1 MVETVGF
8 IGLGALGAPV
18 ATNLLDA
25 GYGLRVHNRTRA
37 KADPLLARGAEWA
50 EMPADAAPPGGIV
63 ATLLW
68 DDASVEGVVRSEAF
82 LERLGDGVH
91 VSLSTISPQASRAL
105 AALHARHGSQL
116 VEAPIFG
123 VPAAAAA
130 RQLWMPYAG
139 PKTAKARVRPLLEA
153 MGAQGVFDF
162 GEEVGA
168 ATTVKLAGNF
178 LIISAAA
185 ALTEALSLAKDQGVE
200 PQAVVDMLTATLF
213 PAPVNQNYGRSIAQG
228 KATIHQSPIPGKDPS
243 LFRRTAEATGSPTRL
258 TDLLIGMRRAAGAG

>member
-91 VSLSTISPQASRAL
+91 ISLSTISPQASRAL

-139 PKTAKARVRPLLEA
+139 AKTAKARVQPLLEA

-168 ATTVKLAGNF
+168 ATTVKLAGK
-178 LIISAAA
+178 
-185 ALTEALSLAKDQGVE
+185 ALSLAKDQGVE

-213 PAPVNQNYGRSIAQG
+213 PAPIYQNYGRSIAQG
-228 KATIHQSPIPGKDPS
+228 KATVHQSPVPGKDLS

>member
-18 ATNLLDA
+18 AANLLDA

-82 LERLGDGVH
+82 MERLGDGVH
-91 VSLSTISPQASRAL
+91 VSMSTISPQASRAL

-123 VPAAAAA
+123 VPAAAVA

-168 ATTVKLAGNF
+168 ATAVKLAGK
-178 LIISAAA
+178 
-185 ALTEALSLAKDQGVE
+185 ALSLAKDQGVE

-213 PAPVNQNYGRSIAQG
+213 PAPIYQNYGRSIAQG
-228 KATIHQSPIPGKDPS
+228 EATVHQSPVPGKDLS

>member
-18 ATNLLDA
+18 AANLLDA

-82 LERLGDGVH
+82 MERLGDGVH
-91 VSLSTISPQASRAL
+91 VSMSTISPQASRAL

-123 VPAAAAA
+123 VPAAAVA

-168 ATTVKLAGNF
+168 ATAVKLAGK
-178 LIISAAA
+178 
-185 ALTEALSLAKDQGVE
+185 ALSLAKDQGVE

-213 PAPVNQNYGRSIAQG
+213 PAPIYQNYGRSIAQG
-228 KATIHQSPIPGKDPS
+228 KATVHQSPVPGKDLS